1 MGCVRGTF
9 IFLQIYINLIYV
21 LEKAKRS
28 KTARDPVKMRK
39 MEEGIK
45 LKFFILAISFFQWF
59 KFGSC
64 RIHLRFCSSLKHS
77 ESKYIFD
84 LDIEKKFLFF
94 SSKNN
99 KVDIHY
105 MTAD

>member
-9 IFLQIYINLIYV
+9 IFLQIYINLIYG

-45 LKFFILAISFFQWF
+45 LKFFILAISFFPMVQIWF
-59 KFGSC
+59 VSYLSQ
-64 RIHLRFCSSLKHS
+64 I
-77 ESKYIFD
+77 
-84 LDIEKKFLFF
+84 LFEF
-94 SSKNN
+94 E
-99 KVDIHY
+99 
-105 MTAD
+105 TQ